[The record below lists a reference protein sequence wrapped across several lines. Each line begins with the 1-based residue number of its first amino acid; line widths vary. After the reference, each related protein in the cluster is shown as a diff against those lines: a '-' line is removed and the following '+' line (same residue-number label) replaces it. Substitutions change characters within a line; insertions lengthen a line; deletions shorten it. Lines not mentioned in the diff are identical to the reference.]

1 MSDAPLFQNADEQ
14 EQIYAPQQVG
24 DARVSADETS
34 SVGPPASGDGGDT
47 PVAVPLSTGGGGGA
61 VPASDAFDPGMD
73 REARDLA
80 RGDTKVVGRD
90 PQDAA
95 R

>member
-14 EQIYAPQQVG
+14 ERVYAPQQVG

-34 SVGPPASGDGGDT
+34 SVGPPSSGDGGDT
-47 PVAVPLSTGGGGGA
+47 PAAVPLSTGGGGGA
-61 VPASDAFDPGMD
+61 VPTSDAFEPGMD
-73 REARDLA
+73 REERDLQ
-80 RGDTKVVGRD
+80 RGDTGVFGRD
-90 PQDAA
+90 PHDAA